1 MGSWMRDSPF
11 AAGIARV
18 PCDPTSPFTRRYA
31 LEILAAREAPDDQE
45 PRESGMFA
53 RFRRPPGLR
62 LAKTADVLSYQR
74 FALAR
79 RRVLAR
85 EPLET
90 LEAYQRIVAEVD
102 GEAAVAC
109 AREAIE
115 IYNEALVKEAEQLD
129 PDSHFFGLYPQ
140 ITASSWPRISH
151 TALKRIGNA
160 ALLGLRH
167 REERVRE
174 RQRTRAAKAL
184 TTILLERGVGVDEIL
199 EGETGR
205 QWMYRHCGGDPDLA
219 GEAFSLAGNH
229 E

>member
-1 MGSWMRDSPF
+1 MRDSSF
-11 AAGIARV
+11 AAGVARV

-31 LEILAAREAPDDQE
+31 REILAAREAPDGAE
-45 PRESGMFA
+45 PRESGMFD
-53 RFRRPPGLR
+53 RYRRPPGLR
-62 LAKTADVLSYQR
+62 LAKTTDFLSYQR
-74 FALAR
+74 LALAR

-90 LEAYQRIVAEVD
+90 LDAYQRMVAEVD

-140 ITASSWPRISH
+140 VTPSSWPRVSLM
-151 TALKRIGNA
+151 ALERIGNP
-160 ALLGLRH
+160 ALLDLRS
-167 REERVRE
+167 REESARE

-184 TTILLERGVGVDEIL
+184 TTLLERGVSVEEIL

-205 QWMYRHCGGDPDLA
+205 RWMYRHCAGDPDLA